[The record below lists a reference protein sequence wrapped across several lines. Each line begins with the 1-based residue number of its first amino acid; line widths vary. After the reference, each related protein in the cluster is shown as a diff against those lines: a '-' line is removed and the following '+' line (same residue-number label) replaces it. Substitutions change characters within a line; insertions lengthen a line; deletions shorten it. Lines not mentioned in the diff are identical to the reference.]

1 MCVCVYVRYLLIAM
15 FPPSHC
21 QLVEQVDQID
31 TPSER
36 AIKLFRD
43 FWLYCII
50 MGFSDLVIGT
60 FSQA

>member
-1 MCVCVYVRYLLIAM
+1 MYIWSYTHITTS
-15 FPPSHC
+15 PQH
-21 QLVEQVDQID
+21 QLVERVDQID

-50 MGFSDLVIGT
+50 MGFSDFEIGMNV
-60 FSQA
+60 